1 MRHGP
6 RLPRPPEKHTRL
18 CSERKPDSDELPPV
32 ELRHNLALFA
42 ARARKGLPLC
52 EEKP

>member
-18 CSERKPDSDELPPV
+18 CSERKPDSDELPAA
-32 ELRHNLALFA
+32 ERARNLARFA